1 MKRKKTA
8 LRFQAIILCLV
19 MLLTVVMPAQIVF
32 ALGNDQTENA
42 DIVRSLSLSYK
53 LKGGSAFIDLV
64 APYKIAD
71 GTKIEKLHAKYGF
84 EIQDNIN
91 GQTGEP
97 NRTITSG
104 DYYLIDLPEKLI
116 VSNPTGGSILG
127 NGGRAI
133 AQYSFIEETT
143 GNWKIK
149 IEFTDYVDDPNE
161 YDIYGQME
169 FDFTLDMTGVG
180 EGTTTTIY
188 IPIDNSTGISIDVT
202 NPVPSPTKPIS
213 LTKTVSS
220 YNDLTR
226 ELVWNIKMLP
236 DTGIFSGCVF
246 TDTIDINRLD
256 LKSIKHGSVTLVEGT
271 DYTYDPFT
279 GNIVYT
285 IPDGR
290 DGASYQNIVITTV
303 AKRSIYGNLSA
314 TTISNK
320 ANLSGGDSYVD
331 IDSNTASQ
339 TITPNWFGK
348 SGTLF
353 QGNKIQWTLTANTT
367 QQSMY
372 NAVITDNLQAD
383 VMLDKS
389 TVKLGNTAITV
400 YDDVHTPAAD
410 TEVYGIYTVNGDG
423 TAILKIYLPRGKTN
437 ASTAKQTVTFV
448 TSVKSPDT
456 VVTADPVYNNT
467 ATLDA
472 NYITD
477 GDGEGTLPTV
487 NLNQVGVSV
496 PYISVVK
503 GHSAISADDKR
514 NGTITW
520 TITAASNLSD
530 YGKSTI
536 VDTLPSDQDY
546 IADEIYWGSTKI
558 NESTEP
564 KAEISADG
572 RTLTITFNSFNALS
586 TQQSFTVKTKIKQEV
601 YGQNINR
608 NFTNKATGYLLDA
621 STGSVLDTDS
631 DDDSV
636 AISNTV
642 IAKSSS
648 LYNDNTT
655 HQGINPRVKF
665 SITINNN
672 LMPLSDVVISDNLN
686 NIATEF
692 KKSSESTFSTVS
704 GVKWTYVP
712 GTLSVTRSA
721 GTRDSL
727 DLAAIAASSTYLNDI
742 ITIDFGSGVSVND
755 KYVITFTAELD
766 VSQNDIFK
774 ENGTIRCKGNVAG
787 IEADG
792 LKTGVIS
799 SPATGN
805 SEIKNEVLAKSGI
818 QNVAE
823 QQVTWSINLNQ
834 HRVALDSSRVVDT
847 LPLGI
852 TLDPTSIKLY
862 TNVIGTDGN
871 FVTGSTVETQ
881 GTPVNFTYTYEPA
894 TGVDM
899 EGRYTLTVNLPDNKT
914 DYVLRFA
921 TDVDRSL
928 LGKQITNSA
937 YYVGESQVPENT
949 DTSTMTF
956 SSTSGGGS
964 TTKSSVTVNKKSK
977 DTGAA
982 VDGAVFALHWLRNGD
997 PNDAVFVRTLSTSNG
1012 SVIFRGLT
1020 RGEIYTITEVS
1031 APNGYILDS
1040 PTPIQFT
1047 APATGTGDASPL
1059 TFYNTPIK
1067 SGSWTPTAMKKLD
1080 GKSIIHTFNFELN
1093 DGTTA
1098 LLSGTTQTKLSN
1110 GDYTVD
1116 FSLNSGVNA
1125 ADVLT
1130 FTDDYIFADTD
1141 AAGTQ
1146 HLVTTKTFYMKEI
1159 PSALSGYGFDNKVYT
1174 LVVKVYNVK
1183 GQDDLKVVVEDGSGN
1198 VLSDNTGKF
1207 TADNT
1212 PVFLNTYRADGGIQ
1226 LSAEKTVVGHS
1237 LAANQFSFELYE
1249 GSTLLQ
1255 TVKNSTG
1262 MLVNGNTYTGNINFN
1277 VINYTQ
1283 SDVGTKTYRILEK
1296 NTGLSGYTYDATEYT
1311 VTVQIDD
1318 NDDGTLASTVKSI
1331 QKTVGSTT
1339 TAANDVEFTNQYTT
1353 ADIDVALNASK
1364 TLSGRLIANN
1374 QFSFKLN
1381 QVTSTGDFIKEIGI
1395 VTNTGENIALPGLT
1409 FHQSDIGQTY
1419 YYQVSEVNDVKPGY
1433 TYDSSVYTVK
1443 IEISDNDNGT
1453 LTAAV
1458 SLTKSG
1464 QPVSSLSFSN
1474 SYHASGKTTVTA
1486 QKTLAGKVLP
1496 NSQFGFAIQQFNLS
1510 DGQAIGQREVVRNA
1524 ANGGIIFPEMTYT
1537 EADAGKEF
1545 YYRVTEINDG
1555 IGGYTYDNTS
1565 YTVCISVT
1573 DNGDG
1578 TLDVQQKITE
1588 PTAATGITFANTYTT
1603 ADTYARLTAQ
1613 KLLQGRVLEDQQF
1626 TFVLNKVTD
1635 TGEFVSE
1642 IQRLKNSI
1650 DGTISFDDL
1659 IYTQSDM
1666 GKTYYYTI
1674 SESQDGNPGYA
1685 YDSTV
1690 YTVRV
1695 DIVDNNN
1702 GTLTANKTILKG
1714 TNIVLSSLFTNS
1726 YTTTDTTVQ
1735 IAAEKTLIGRKLA
1748 DGQFKYT
1755 LTLKG
1760 DGTQPDTFIEEVIN
1774 AADGSVLFT
1783 PITYTQADMGKT
1795 FIYTVKE
1802 INDAKTGYEY
1812 DNTVYTIT
1820 VKVIDNG
1827 DGTLST
1833 EVAVTK
1839 PGNGSEAITVELL
1852 AFSNV
1857 YTAKGTMQFAA
1868 KKELVGQILSDK
1880 QFAFILTDENGNVLQ
1895 TAYNDADGKILFE
1908 KLFFNQDQL
1917 GEYRYRVYEVSGERE
1932 GFTYDKTVYFI
1943 TVIVTDNGDGTLN
1956 IEVSLQKENGS
1967 SKTDVSNIAF
1977 VNKYQ
1982 APVIPSIPDTGDHS
1996 SVLWYALLASLSL
2009 CILFIT
2015 KQRKLSLHHSK

>member
-1 MKRKKTA
+1 MNTNQLKKS
-8 LRFQAIILCLV
+8 LIRVQAILLCFV
-19 MLLTVVMPAQIVF
+19 LLLSFMPLQSVF
-32 ALGNDQTENA
+32 ALDDQDQTANS
-42 DIVRSLSLSYK
+42 DIIRTLALSYK
-53 LKGGSAFIDLV
+53 LKGGTEFTDLTS
-64 APYKIAD
+64 PYKIND
-71 GTKIEKLHAKYGF
+71 ITKIESFHAKCSFDLKDYT
-84 EIQDNIN
+84 DTN
-91 GQTGEP
+91 GAAT
-97 NRTITSG
+97 RTVTSG

-116 VSNPTGGSILG
+116 VSNPAGGSILG

-180 EGTTTTIY
+180 EGSTTTIY
-188 IPIDNSTGISIDVT
+188 IPIDNSNGISIDVT
-202 NPVPSPTKPIS
+202 NPVPPPTKPVS

-220 YNDLTR
+220 YNHLTR
-226 ELVWNIKMLP
+226 ELVWNIKMMP

-271 DYTYDPFT
+271 DYTYDPLT

-314 TTISNK
+314 TTISNQ

-339 TITPNWFGK
+339 TITPNWLGK

-372 NAVITDNLQAD
+372 NAVITDNFQAD
-383 VMLDKS
+383 VLLDKS

-400 YDDVHTPAAD
+400 YDNAHTPTTD

-423 TAILKIYLPRGKTN
+423 TAIFKIYLPRGKTN
-437 ASTAKQTVTFV
+437 ASTAKQTVTFI

-503 GHSAISADDKR
+503 GHSTISADDKR

-520 TITAASNLSD
+520 TITAASNQSD

-564 KAEISADG
+564 KAEISTDG
-572 RTLTITFNSFNALS
+572 RTLTITFNSFNALR
-586 TQQSFTVKTKIKQEV
+586 TQQSFSVKTKIKQEV

-608 NFTNKATGYLLDA
+608 NFTNKAAGYLLDA

-665 SITINNN
+665 SIIINNN

-686 NIATEF
+686 NIVTEF

-721 GTRDSL
+721 GTLDSL
-727 DLAAIAASSTYLNDI
+727 DLAAIAARSTYLNDI
-742 ITIDFGSGVSVND
+742 ITIDFGNGASVND
-755 KYVITFTAELD
+755 KYVITFTAELN
-766 VSQNDIFK
+766 VAQNDIFK

-787 IEADG
+787 IKADG
-792 LKTGVIS
+792 LNTGVIS

-805 SEIKNEVLAKSGI
+805 SEVKNEVLAKSGI

-834 HRVALDSSRVVDT
+834 HRVALDSSRLVDT

-881 GTPVNFTYTYEPA
+881 GTLVNFTYTYEPA

-921 TDVDRSL
+921 TDIDRSL

-949 DTSTMTF
+949 NTSTMTF

-964 TTKSSVTVNKKSK
+964 TTKSSVIVNKKSK

-1031 APNGYILDS
+1031 APNGYILDT
-1040 PTPIQFT
+1040 PDPIQVVV
-1047 APATGTGDASPL
+1047 PATGTGDASPL
-1059 TFYNTPIK
+1059 TFYNTPVK
-1067 SGSWTPTAMKKLD
+1067 SGSWTPAAIKKLD

-1093 DGTTA
+1093 DGTST
-1098 LLSGTTQTKLSN
+1098 LLTGTTQTKLDN
-1110 GDYTVD
+1110 GDYTVN

-1159 PSALSGYGFDNKVYT
+1159 PSALSGYGFDNKVYKI
-1174 LVVKVYNVK
+1174 VVNVYNVK
-1183 GQDDLKVVVEDGSGN
+1183 GQNDLKVVVEDGSGN

-1212 PVFLNTYRADGGIQ
+1212 PVFLNTYRANGGIQ

-1255 TVKNSTG
+1255 TVKNNTG

-1339 TAANDVEFTNQYTT
+1339 TAANNVEITNQYTT
-1353 ADIDVALNASK
+1353 TDIDVALNASK
-1364 TLSGRLIANN
+1364 TLSGRVIANN

-1409 FHQSDIGQTY
+1409 FHQSDIGQTF
-1419 YYQVSEVNDVKPGY
+1419 YYQVFEVNDGKPGY

-1443 IEISDNDNGT
+1443 IEVSDNNDGT
-1453 LTAAV
+1453 LTATE
-1458 SLTKSG
+1458 SFTKSG

-1474 SYHASGKTTVTA
+1474 SYNASGKTTVTA
-1486 QKTLAGKVLP
+1486 KKTLTGKALP
-1496 NSQFGFAIQQFNLS
+1496 DGQFGFAIQQFNLS
-1510 DGQAIGQREVVRNA
+1510 DGQPIGQREVVHNT
-1524 ANGGIIFPEMTYT
+1524 ANGGIVFPEMTYT

-1555 IGGYTYDNTS
+1555 IGGYTYDSTS
-1565 YTVCISVT
+1565 YTVCVSVT

-1588 PTAATGITFANTYTT
+1588 PAAATEITFANTYIT
-1603 ADTYARLTAQ
+1603 ADTYARLFAQ
-1613 KLLQGRVLEDQQF
+1613 KVLSGRVLEDKQF
-1626 TFVLNKVTD
+1626 TFVLNSVTD
-1635 TGEFVSE
+1635 TGELISE
-1642 IQRLKNSI
+1642 IQRMKNGA
-1650 DGTISFDDL
+1650 DGSVTFNDIN
-1659 IYTQSDM
+1659 YTQSDM

-1674 SESQDGNPGYA
+1674 SEKQDGSSGYA
-1685 YDSTV
+1685 YDSSV
-1690 YTVRV
+1690 YTVKV
-1695 DIVDNNN
+1695 EIVDNND
-1702 GTLTANKTILKG
+1702 GTLTANKTIFKG
-1714 TNIVLSSLFTNS
+1714 TDSVLSALFTNS

-1735 IAAEKTLIGRKLA
+1735 IAAEKTLTGRKLA

-1760 DGTQPDTFIEEVIN
+1760 DGTQPDTMIEEVAN
-1774 AADGSVLFT
+1774 SANGAVLFT

-1795 FIYTVKE
+1795 FIYTLKE
-1802 INDAKTGYEY
+1802 INEAKLGYEY
-1812 DNTVYTIT
+1812 DNTVYTIE

-1827 DGTLST
+1827 DGTLKT
-1833 EVAVTK
+1833 EVSAVK
-1839 PGNGSEAITVELL
+1839 PGDADATVPVTDLT
-1852 AFSNV
+1852 FSNV
-1857 YTAKGTMQFAA
+1857 YTAKGSVQFTA
-1868 KKELVGQILSDK
+1868 KKELIGLKLTDK
-1880 QFAFILTDENGNVLQ
+1880 QFSFVLADEDGNILQ
-1895 TAYNDADGKILFE
+1895 TVYNDVDGNILFNNI
-1908 KLFFNQDQL
+1908 FFNQDQL
-1917 GEYRYRVYEVSGERE
+1917 GEYHYKMYELSDNNEAY
-1932 GFTYDKTVYFI
+1932 TYDKTVYLL
-1943 TVIVTDNGDGTLN
+1943 TVTVTDNGDGTLTTATS
-1956 IEVSLQKENGS
+1956 VLKENGS
-1967 SKTDVSNIAF
+1967 DDDSVQSIKF
-1977 VNKYQ
+1977 VNQYHTQTK
-1982 APVIPSIPDTGDHS
+1982 PSIPDTGDHS
-1996 SVLWYALLASLSL
+1996 SIFYYGLLALLSAIIF
-2009 CILFIT
+2009 ILT
-2015 KQRKLSLHHSK
+2015 KRKIKRLK